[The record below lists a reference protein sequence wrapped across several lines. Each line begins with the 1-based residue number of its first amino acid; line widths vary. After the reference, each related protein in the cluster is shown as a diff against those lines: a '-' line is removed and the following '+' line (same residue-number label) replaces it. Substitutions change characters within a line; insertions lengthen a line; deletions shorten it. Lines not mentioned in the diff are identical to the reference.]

1 MSEFVDENPN
11 KEYNAYQPKEDIV
24 LYADKAY
31 ITEGDFVLVSWQCYS
46 SNIDIVTLQ
55 LDNGYKLLNYSID
68 ANGQK
73 EFKISVFRN
82 VLKISII
89 YRKGN
94 IQDVKVLIGIII
106 YAIIAYIT
114 CPRKENGSF
123 EEGAIALYIIVPVVV
138 LAIYLICNN

>member
-1 MSEFVDENPN
+1 MVILAGAVGGFIFSLITKTESKREVSEFVNEAHD
-11 KEYNAYQPKEDIV
+11 KEYNIYEPKEDIV

-31 ITEGDFVLVSWQCYS
+31 ITEGDFVLVSWQCHS

-55 LDNGYKLLNYSID
+55 LDNGHKLLNYSVD

-73 EFKISVFRN
+73 KFKISVFRN

-94 IQDVKVLIGIII
+94 IQDVKSIVLK
-106 YAIIAYIT
+106 
-114 CPRKENGSF
+114 RKN
-123 EEGAIALYIIVPVVV
+123 
-138 LAIYLICNN
+138 

>member
-1 MSEFVDENPN
+1 MESLLMVALAGIVGSFIFSLITKTEKKREVSEFVDENPN

-31 ITEGDFVLVSWQCYS
+31 ITEGDFVLVSLQCYS

-94 IQDVKVLIGIII
+94 IQDVKSIVLK
-106 YAIIAYIT
+106 
-114 CPRKENGSF
+114 RKN
-123 EEGAIALYIIVPVVV
+123 
-138 LAIYLICNN
+138 

>member
-1 MSEFVDENPN
+1 MESLLMVALAGIVGSFIFSLITKTEKKREVSEFVDENPN
-11 KEYNAYQPKEDIV
+11 KEYNEYQPKEDIV
-24 LYADKAY
+24 Y

-94 IQDVKVLIGIII
+94 IQDVKSIVLK
-106 YAIIAYIT
+106 
-114 CPRKENGSF
+114 RKN
-123 EEGAIALYIIVPVVV
+123 
-138 LAIYLICNN
+138 

>member
-1 MSEFVDENPN
+1 MESLLMVALAGIVGSFIFSLITKTEKKREVSEFVDENPN

-68 ANGQK
+68 ADGK
-73 EFKISVFRN
+73 KKLTIF
-82 VLKISII
+82 
-89 YRKGN
+89 G
-94 IQDVKVLIGIII
+94 
-106 YAIIAYIT
+106 
-114 CPRKENGSF
+114 
-123 EEGAIALYIIVPVVV
+123 
-138 LAIYLICNN
+138 